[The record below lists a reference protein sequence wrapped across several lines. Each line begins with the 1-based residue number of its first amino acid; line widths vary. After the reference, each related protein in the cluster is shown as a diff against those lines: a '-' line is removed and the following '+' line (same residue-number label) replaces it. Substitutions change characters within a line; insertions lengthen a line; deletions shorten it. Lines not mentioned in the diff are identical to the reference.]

1 MMKSKLFFI
10 KYLNRKDTFKIN
22 YATIRLDREEFEDR
36 FYTNDAKKVFTD
48 FMNDYASTEIDILSV
63 VEYNGDK
70 RKYDSIHINYYLMNF
85 VYYDEFYKMWK
96 IESSLEPNIDILREV
111 DSNFK
116 LNVMLVGNELSYVLK
131 EDTIALF
138 RHKLRTTFHT
148 KNMSFNIL
156 PNSNSISELKDVITD
171 SSDTKYIF
179 IFNDNISINQLT
191 EFTELYKY
199 VFVYGMIYGEKSY
212 MIDTSLADEIT
223 LKRIILP

>member
-36 FYTNDAKKVFTD
+36 FYTNDAKKEFTD
-48 FMNDYASTEIDILSV
+48 FMKDYTSTEIDILGA
-63 VEYNGDK
+63 VEYNGDM
-70 RKYDSIHINYYLMNF
+70 RKYNSIHINHYLMNF

-96 IESSLEPNIDILREV
+96 IESSIEPNIDILREI
-111 DSNFK
+111 DSKFK
-116 LNVMLVGNELSYVLK
+116 LNVMLVGNELSYILK
-131 EDTIALF
+131 DDTIALF